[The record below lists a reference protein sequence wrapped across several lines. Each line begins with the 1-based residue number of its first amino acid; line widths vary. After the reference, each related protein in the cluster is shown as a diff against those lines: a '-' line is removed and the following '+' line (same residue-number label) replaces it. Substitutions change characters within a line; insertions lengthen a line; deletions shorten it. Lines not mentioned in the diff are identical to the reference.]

1 MRKVH
6 YCWKGEPLLKTSVTY
21 PRTDRSSKRS
31 YLRILKSCR
40 EFLIKKKRGRLWSTG
55 NLFHIWCACLFVV
68 AFIDS
73 FRREENSQAH
83 GFTRCSP
90 SAVSSHHPRNPQ
102 VAPDDHGNPPTPVCY
117 KGNTSH
123 RAPRILGPCSKF
135 LPGTKSFVRGKFA
148 IPILISSHRL
158 F

>member
-1 MRKVH
+1 MEHNNNEQEVH
-6 YCWKGEPLLKTSVTY
+6 YCWKGEPLLKTSITY

-31 YLRILKSCR
+31 YLRIFKSCR
-40 EFLIKKKRGRLWSTG
+40 EFLIKKKRGRLSSTG

-123 RAPRILGPCSKF
+123 RAR
-135 LPGTKSFVRGKFA
+135 
-148 IPILISSHRL
+148 SHTWAM
-158 F
+158 